1 MLIEFNSYNFSQNCR
16 RMVQPLTDT
25 NQVYYFDGCF
35 AKFEDQVK
43 KNKEVVIWAT
53 VGAALVMVNISF
65 IILPHLKCYF
75 SGCDVTDSPCHV
87 HDGGLKTQS
96 NNLYPL
102 LQASGLYGF
111 Y

>member
-1 MLIEFNSYNFSQNCR
+1 
-16 RMVQPLTDT
+16 MVQPLTDT
-25 NQVYYFDGCF
+25 NQVFYFDGCF

-43 KNKEVVIWAT
+43 KNKEVIWAT

-96 NNLYPL
+96 KNLYPL
-102 LQASGLYGF
+102 LQQVGCMDF
-111 Y
+111 TE

>member
-53 VGAALVMVNISF
+53 VGAALVMVNI
-65 IILPHLKCYF
+65 
-75 SGCDVTDSPCHV
+75 
-87 HDGGLKTQS
+87 
-96 NNLYPL
+96 
-102 LQASGLYGF
+102 
-111 Y
+111 